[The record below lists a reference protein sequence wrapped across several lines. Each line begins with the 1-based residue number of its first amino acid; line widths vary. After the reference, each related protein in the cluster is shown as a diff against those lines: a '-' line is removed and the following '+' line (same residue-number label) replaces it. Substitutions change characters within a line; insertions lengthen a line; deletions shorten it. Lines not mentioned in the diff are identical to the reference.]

1 MKFLDA
7 NIILRYLVRDDL
19 KKAEHCYELFQKVK
33 NGDIEITTCEA
44 VIAEVVYVLSSP
56 KLYNLPRD
64 EICSILLPI
73 LNLNG
78 LKIFQKQLYIIAL
91 NIYASNNIDFEEAI
105 CVAYMQKYKIKE
117 ILSYDSDFD
126 KIEEI
131 KRLEPQRKEE

>member
-1 MKFLDA
+1 VIFLDA
-7 NIILRYLVRDDL
+7 NIILRYLVQDDP
-19 KKAEHCYELFQKVK
+19 KKSKYCYELFQKVK
-33 NGDIEITTCEA
+33 NGDIEIMTCEA

-73 LNLNG
+73 LNLNR

-91 NIYASNNIDFEEAI
+91 NIYASNNMDFEDAI

-131 KRLEPQRKEE
+131 ERLEP

>member
-1 MKFLDA
+1 MD
-7 NIILRYLVRDDL
+7 
-19 KKAEHCYELFQKVK
+19 
-33 NGDIEITTCEA
+33 
-44 VIAEVVYVLSSP
+44 
-56 KLYNLPRD
+56 
-64 EICSILLPI
+64 
-73 LNLNG
+73 LNG

-91 NIYASNNIDFEEAI
+91 NIYASNNIDFEDAV

>member
-7 NIILRYLVRDDL
+7 NIILRYLVNDDP
-19 KKAEHCYELFQKVK
+19 KKAARCYDLFQKVK
-33 NGDIEITTCEA
+33 NGDMEITTCEA
-44 VIAEVVYVLSSP
+44 VIAEVVYVLSSS

-78 LKIFQKQLYIIAL
+78 LRISQKQLYVMAL
-91 NIYASNNIDFEEAI
+91 NIYASSNIDFEDAI

-126 KIEEI
+126 KVEEI
-131 KRLEPQRKEE
+131 KRLEP